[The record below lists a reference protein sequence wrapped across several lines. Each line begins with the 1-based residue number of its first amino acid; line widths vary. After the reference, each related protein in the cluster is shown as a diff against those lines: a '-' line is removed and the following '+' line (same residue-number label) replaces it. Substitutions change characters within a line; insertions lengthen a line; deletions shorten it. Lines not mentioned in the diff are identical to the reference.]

1 LIGACVIVQ
10 FFPLTSFRVMCIYS
24 YWMVT
29 NPTTRRT
36 WLELMV
42 IDKEKCLEMAQ
53 HCACF
58 HLRRASRLVSQA
70 FDQELKPSGLK
81 VTQFT
86 LLSVFVLHEDM
97 GIGKVAR
104 ILGMDRTTLSRNL
117 KLLEKMGLIQLEPGQ
132 DRREQLAKVTEKGE
146 EAFMEG
152 GALWEKAQKKA
163 LANIGHQK
171 WAEVQAGLNL
181 MINGLK
187 S

>member
-1 LIGACVIVQ
+1 
-10 FFPLTSFRVMCIYS
+10 
-24 YWMVT
+24 
-29 NPTTRRT
+29 
-36 WLELMV
+36 MV

-53 HCACF
+53 SCACF

-97 GIGKVAR
+97 AISKVAR

-117 KLLEKMGLIQLEPGQ
+117 KLLEKMGLINLEPGE
-132 DRREQLAKVTEKGE
+132 DRREQRVKVTEKGE
-146 EAFMEG
+146 RAFWEAGM
-152 GALWEKAQKKA
+152 LWEKAQKKA
-163 LANIGHQK
+163 MAGIGPEK

-181 MINGLK
+181 MVRGLK
-187 S
+187 T